1 MPGTYQTRIVSYA
14 GRDRHDGDV
23 ALYAYADIF
32 GMIQR
37 ELFAAV
43 MSGQSAAGQ
52 KNGYVSDVLTK
63 SPRLSPAYP
72 MVAGPLANRNC
83 RPLRPW
89 RLSNGLPMS
98 CGTKRSWST

>member
-1 MPGTYQTRIVSYA
+1 MLV
-14 GRDRHDGDV
+14 RDRHDGDV

-52 KNGYVSDVLTK
+52 KNGYVSHVLTR
-63 SPRLSPAYP
+63 SPRLSTGYP
-72 MVAGPLANRNC
+72 VVTGPLPNCNC

-89 RLSNGLPMS
+89 RLSNGSLMS
-98 CGTKRSWST
+98 CGPRGSWST